1 MALHVID
8 ELFIISDNLNS
19 EEIYDKRNLV
29 GDNSKEK
36 KSIVGT
42 DQRTLYGIGLHR
54 A

>member
-1 MALHVID
+1 MID

-36 KSIVGT
+36 SIVGT
-42 DQRTLYGIGLHR
+42 NQRTLYGIGLHR